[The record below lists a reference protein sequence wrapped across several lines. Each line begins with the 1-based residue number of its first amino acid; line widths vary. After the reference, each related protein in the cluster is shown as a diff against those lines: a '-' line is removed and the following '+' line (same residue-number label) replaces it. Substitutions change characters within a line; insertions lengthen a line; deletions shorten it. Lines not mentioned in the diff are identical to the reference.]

1 MMPEHVVGER
11 HVHFIGIGG
20 SGLSAIARMLSESGY
35 TVTGSDQTWSS
46 FAADLQAAGIAVAVG
61 HAPHNVRGADW
72 VVRSSA
78 IPDDNAEV
86 VAARAAGIPVFRRA
100 DFLGKF
106 MADKQGIAVAGT
118 HGKTTTTA
126 MIAFVLTEL
135 GLEPSFIVGGVLS
148 NYGVNA
154 RAGAGSAF
162 VVEAD
167 EYDRMFLG
175 LRPRIEVITSLE
187 HDHPDCYPTFED
199 MFSAF
204 QAFVSLLPQ
213 EGTLIGCLDDGGAAA
228 VLLQA
233 RRLGRQV
240 LAYSLRQVA
249 GDQAPR
255 WMQGRKLLANR
266 LGGFDFEAATNV
278 GSTPSVS
285 LSLQV
290 PGEHN
295 VSNALAA
302 LSVCAVLELPLQPA
316 AEALQRFTG
325 TGRRFEV
332 KGELRGVVVI
342 DDYAHHPTEI
352 RATLAA
358 ARSRYP
364 GRRIWAVWQPHTYS
378 RTQTLFREFVGAF
391 QDADETIVTEVYRSR
406 EPAQDYSSE
415 QLVRAMNTPA
425 AHFMPT
431 LEATTAYLLEH
442 LRREDVVLVL
452 SAGDADQVS
461 ADLMAALG
469 SEVKHV

>member
-1 MMPEHVVGER
+1 MPEHVVGER

-249 GDQAPR
+249 GGQAPR
-255 WMQGRKLLANR
+255 WMQGRNLLANQR
-266 LGGFDFEAATNV
+266 GGFDFEAVTNV

-406 EPAQDYSSE
+406 EPAQDYSSA

-461 ADLMAALG
+461 ADLIAALG